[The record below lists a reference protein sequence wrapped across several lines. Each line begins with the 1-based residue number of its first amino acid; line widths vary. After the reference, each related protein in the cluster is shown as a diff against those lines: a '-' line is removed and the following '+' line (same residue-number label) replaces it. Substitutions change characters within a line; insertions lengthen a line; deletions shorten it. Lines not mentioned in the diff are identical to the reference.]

1 MKISLKWLNDFVSFS
16 NSPKELEEKLTDLGL
31 ECNIVSSKYTF
42 TKDVV
47 LGKVL
52 SVKKH
57 PNADRLKLCDVDIG
71 EKKLLSIVC
80 GAPNV
85 KENILVP
92 VALVGAIIGDEKF
105 KILKSKIRGEVSCG
119 MICSGKELGLNSNHD
134 GIMILNSKKSLGTP
148 IIDIIDEDTLLDID
162 LTPNRGDCLGHL
174 GVARE
179 LSILN
184 NQKVKLKK
192 INIPLNNFSIKDL
205 IKIKISDTNDCNR
218 YCARVIK
225 NIQVSE
231 SPNWLKEKLNS
242 IGQKSINNVVDVAN
256 YILHDLGHPLHTF
269 DLDCIE
275 GKSINVRYAK
285 KNEKIT
291 ALDNNEY
298 CLSKD
303 DLIIADSKKPIAIAG
318 VIGGLNS
325 HVTNKT
331 KNILIE
337 SAYFNPIPI
346 RKTSKVKGISTEAS
360 KRFERD
366 TDFEILDYAMN
377 KAAFIIQQIAGGI
390 VSEDFIDEIFKHKV
404 KRKVK
409 FNVQLCNDFL
419 GSNFNEKDIITILNK
434 LSITINKKTNYIEC
448 NIPIYRNDLER
459 DVDLYEEIARVYGY
473 NNFASTDSFSI
484 PYQSLQKNQSI
495 NRRLRTILS
504 SNRFNEHYSNSLYSH
519 EDASLFND
527 KTAIKIL
534 NPLNNDMSYVRNNLL
549 AGLLKAISY
558 NERRG
563 HDFLKLFEIGACSNF
578 NKENYNKS
586 KETSQLGI
594 IWTVASRNHWKHPEI
609 NDIYSIKSELKYLFK
624 MINISDVKF
633 IVNSDSLSKINIR
646 VNDSIDFGHLVNIDD
661 KILKKY
667 NVKNNV
673 WYYNLNLDKI
683 NQYTKSDIKYN
694 KISNFPSINRDISI
708 LVDKNFSYSEIIQV
722 IKSNAGKFL
731 INTNLVDIYTDKKI
745 SSKQHSLLFSLR
757 FGSNQK
763 TLKDKEVDKSINNIL
778 NSLKNKFKVTQR

>member
-16 NSPKELEEKLTDLGL
+16 YSPKELEEKLTDLGL
-31 ECNIVSSKYTF
+31 ECNIVSSKYNF

-57 PNADRLKLCDVDIG
+57 PNADRLNLCDVDVG
-71 EKKLLSIVC
+71 DKNTLSIVC

-105 KILKSKIRGEVSCG
+105 KILKSKIRGEISCG
-119 MICSGKELGLNSNHD
+119 MICSGKELGLNSDHD
-134 GIMILNSKKSLGTP
+134 GIMVFNSKKSLGTP
-148 IIDIIDEDTLLDID
+148 IIDIISEDTLLDID

-179 LSILN
+179 VSILN

-192 INIPLNNFSIKDL
+192 INIHSDSFSIKDL
-205 IKIKISDTNDCNR
+205 IEVNISDTNDCSR
-218 YCARVIK
+218 YCARIVK
-225 NIQVSE
+225 NVKVSE

-269 DLDCIE
+269 DLDSLD

-346 RKTSKVKGISTEAS
+346 RKTSKVKGLSTEAS

-366 TDFEILDYAMN
+366 TDFEILEYAMN
-377 KAAFIIQQIAGGI
+377 KAAFIIQQIAGGVI
-390 VSEDFIDEIFKHKV
+390 SKDFIDEKSIEENCEILFDVIK
-404 KRKVK
+404 
-409 FNVQLCNDFL
+409 CNSFL
-419 GSNFNEKDIITILNK
+419 GSSLKSNEIKSIFNS
-434 LSITINKKTNYIEC
+434 LSIDCSNGVDSFKC
-448 NIPIYRNDLER
+448 SIPSYRNDLYREI
-459 DVDLYEEIARVYGY
+459 DLYEEVARVYGY
-473 NNFASTDSFSI
+473 NNFKSTDSFSI
-484 PYQSLQKNQSI
+484 PYQSLQKNESI
-495 NRRLRTILS
+495 SKKLRFIL
-504 SNRFNEHYSNSLYSH
+504 SNRFNEHYSNSLYSK
-519 EDASLFND
+519 EDVSLFDD

-549 AGLLKAISY
+549 AGLLKTISY

-563 HDFLKLFEIGACSNF
+563 HDFLKFFEIGSCSNYA
-578 NKENYNKS
+578 KDRYNKS
-586 KETSQLGI
+586 KESNELGI
-594 IWTVASRNHWKHPEI
+594 IWTVASRNHWKHPEF
-609 NDIYSIKSELKYLFK
+609 NDIYSIKSEVKHLFE
-624 MINISDVKF
+624 MLNVRNINLVVDP
-633 IVNSDSLSKINIR
+633 NTLSNFNVF
-646 VNDSIDFGHLVNIDD
+646 VNDSINIGHLVSVND
-661 KILKKY
+661 KILKNY

-673 WYYNLNLDKI
+673 WYCNLDLDKLSEAI
-683 NQYTKSDIKYN
+683 EIDIKYN
-694 KISNFPSINRDISI
+694 EVTNFPSISRDISI
-708 LVDKNFSYSEIIQV
+708 LIDKNFSYDEIIKV
-722 IKSNAGKFL
+722 IDTNAGEFL
-731 INTNLVDIYTDKKI
+731 INANLVDIYTDKNI
-745 SSKQHSLLFSLR
+745 SAKKHSLLFSLR
-757 FGSNQK
+757 FGANNR
-763 TLKDKEVDKSINNIL
+763 TLKDKEVSYIEPMKRVGL
-778 NSLKNKFKVTQR
+778 CYLTQVAQL

>member
-16 NSPKELEEKLTDLGL
+16 YSPKELEEKLTDLGL
-31 ECNIVSSKYTF
+31 ECNIVSSKYNF

-47 LGKVL
+47 LGKVI

-57 PNADRLKLCDVDIG
+57 PNADRLNLCDVDVG
-71 EKKLLSIVC
+71 DKNTLSIVC

-105 KILKSKIRGEVSCG
+105 KILKSKIRGEISYG
-119 MICSGKELGLNSNHD
+119 MICSGKELGLNSDHD
-134 GIMILNSKKSLGTP
+134 GIMVFNSKKSLGTP
-148 IIDIIDEDTLLDID
+148 IIDIISKDTLLDID

-179 LSILN
+179 VSILN

-192 INIPLNNFSIKDL
+192 INISSDSFSIKDL
-205 IKIKISDTNDCNR
+205 IEVNISDTNDCSR
-218 YCARVIK
+218 YCARIVK
-225 NIQVSE
+225 NVKVSE

-242 IGQKSINNVVDVAN
+242 IGQKSINNIVDVAN

-269 DLDCIE
+269 DLDSLD

-291 ALDNNEY
+291 ALDSNVY
-298 CLSKD
+298 SLSKD

-346 RKTSKVKGISTEAS
+346 RKTSKVKGLSTEAS

-366 TDFEILDYAMN
+366 TDFEILEYAMN
-377 KAAFIIQQIAGGI
+377 KAAFIIQQIAGGVI
-390 VSEDFIDEIFKHKV
+390 SKDFIDEKSREEQNCEILFDVIK
-404 KRKVK
+404 
-409 FNVQLCNDFL
+409 CNSFL
-419 GSNFNEKDIITILNK
+419 GSSLKSKEIKSIFNS
-434 LSITINKKTNYIEC
+434 LSIDCSNGVDSFKC
-448 NIPIYRNDLER
+448 SIPSYRNDLYREI
-459 DVDLYEEIARVYGY
+459 DLYEEVARVYGY
-473 NNFASTDSFSI
+473 NNFKSTDSFSI
-484 PYQSLQKNQSI
+484 PYQSLQKNESI
-495 NRRLRTILS
+495 SKKLRFIL
-504 SNRFNEHYSNSLYSH
+504 SNRFNEHYSNSLYSK
-519 EDASLFND
+519 EDVSLFDD

-549 AGLLKAISY
+549 AGLLKTISY

-563 HDFLKLFEIGACSNF
+563 HDFLKFFEIGSCSNYA
-578 NKENYNKS
+578 KDRYNKS
-586 KETSQLGI
+586 KESNELGI
-594 IWTVASRNHWKHPEI
+594 IWTVASRNHWKHPEF
-609 NDIYSIKSELKYLFK
+609 NDIYSIKSEVKHLFE
-624 MINISDVKF
+624 MLNVRNINLVVDP
-633 IVNSDSLSKINIR
+633 NTLSNFNVF
-646 VNDSIDFGHLVNIDD
+646 VNDSINIGHLVSVND
-661 KILKKY
+661 KILKNY

-673 WYYNLNLDKI
+673 WYCNLDLDKLSEAI
-683 NQYTKSDIKYN
+683 EIDIKYN
-694 KISNFPSINRDISI
+694 EVTNFPSISRDISI
-708 LVDKNFSYSEIIQV
+708 LIDKNFSYDEIIKV
-722 IKSNAGKFL
+722 IDINAGEFL
-731 INTNLVDIYTDKKI
+731 INANLVDIYTDKNI
-745 SSKQHSLLFSLR
+745 SAKKHSLLFSLR
-757 FGSNQK
+757 FGANNR
-763 TLKDKEVDKSINNIL
+763 TLKDKEVDKSINNII

>member
-16 NSPKELEEKLTDLGL
+16 YSPKELEEKLTDLGL
-31 ECNIVSSKYTF
+31 ECNIVSSKYNF

-47 LGKVL
+47 LGKVI

-57 PNADRLKLCDVDIG
+57 PNADRLNLCDVDVG
-71 EKKLLSIVC
+71 DKNTLSIVC

-105 KILKSKIRGEVSCG
+105 KILKSKIRGEISYG
-119 MICSGKELGLNSNHD
+119 MICSGKELGLNSDHD
-134 GIMILNSKKSLGTP
+134 GIMVFNSKKSLGTP
-148 IIDIIDEDTLLDID
+148 IIDIISKDTLLDID

-179 LSILN
+179 VSILN

-192 INIPLNNFSIKDL
+192 INISSDSFSIKDL
-205 IKIKISDTNDCNR
+205 IEVNISDTNDCSR
-218 YCARVIK
+218 YCARIVK
-225 NIQVSE
+225 NVKVSE

-269 DLDCIE
+269 DLDSLD

-291 ALDNNEY
+291 ALDSNVY
-298 CLSKD
+298 SLSKD

-346 RKTSKVKGISTEAS
+346 RKTSKVKGLSTEAS

-366 TDFEILDYAMN
+366 TDFEILEYAMN
-377 KAAFIIQQIAGGI
+377 KAAFIIQQIAGGVI
-390 VSEDFIDEIFKHKV
+390 SKDFIDEKSREEQNCEILFDVIK
-404 KRKVK
+404 
-409 FNVQLCNDFL
+409 CNSFL
-419 GSNFNEKDIITILNK
+419 GSSLKSKEIKSIFNS
-434 LSITINKKTNYIEC
+434 LSIDCSNGVDSFKC
-448 NIPIYRNDLER
+448 SIPSYRNDLYREI
-459 DVDLYEEIARVYGY
+459 DLYEEVARVYGY
-473 NNFASTDSFSI
+473 NNFKSTDSFSI
-484 PYQSLQKNQSI
+484 PYQSLQKNESI
-495 NRRLRTILS
+495 SKKLRFIL
-504 SNRFNEHYSNSLYSH
+504 SNRFNEHYSNSLYSK
-519 EDASLFND
+519 EDVSLFDD

-549 AGLLKAISY
+549 AGLLKTISY

-563 HDFLKLFEIGACSNF
+563 HDFLKFFEIGSCSNYA
-578 NKENYNKS
+578 KDRYNKS
-586 KETSQLGI
+586 KESNELGI
-594 IWTVASRNHWKHPEI
+594 IWTVASRNHWKHPEF
-609 NDIYSIKSELKYLFK
+609 NDIYSIKSEVKHLFE
-624 MINISDVKF
+624 MLNVRNINLVVDP
-633 IVNSDSLSKINIR
+633 NTLSNFNVF
-646 VNDSIDFGHLVNIDD
+646 VNDSINIGHLVSVND
-661 KILKKY
+661 KILKNY

-673 WYYNLNLDKI
+673 WYCNLDLDKLSEAI
-683 NQYTKSDIKYN
+683 EIDIKYN
-694 KISNFPSINRDISI
+694 EVTNFPSISRDISI
-708 LVDKNFSYSEIIQV
+708 LIDKNFSYDEIIKV
-722 IKSNAGKFL
+722 IDINAGEFL
-731 INTNLVDIYTDKKI
+731 INANLVDIYTDKNI
-745 SSKQHSLLFSLR
+745 SAKKHSLLFSLR
-757 FGSNQK
+757 FGANNR
-763 TLKDKEVDKSINNIL
+763 TLKDKEVDKSINNII